1 MTVAAGVALWALLS
15 HRKRPY
21 SAYPGSLQGDFST
34 GRPHGDGSTTPS
46 PLATTSNDDSP
57 RHSLDLRRVHSEM
70 LCSKRSLVHMGAP
83 FNSMEGTQMPMS
95 RAAQHLLQHREQTEQ
110 LGCARSRRSSASR
123 VRKGSGELS
132 MAARV
137 ELVAAQVKDEE
148 SMAPEDANLM
158 NSPYGGSTHWRSTK
172 TSSSSQNQTIQRLT
186 RLDTTAWQIPYS
198 ELKFSRLIGEGSFG
212 RVFLGKWRET
222 TVAIK
227 LLSRKSL
234 PPKAEDSGSGDP
246 ENQLSSTPQG
256 CTAGMLDD
264 LDKEAAIMAALR

>member
-1 MTVAAGVALWALLS
+1 M
-15 HRKRPY
+15 
-21 SAYPGSLQGDFST
+21 
-34 GRPHGDGSTTPS
+34 TPS
-46 PLATTSNDDSP
+46 PLATTSNDESP
-57 RHSLDLRRVHSEM
+57 RHSLDMRRVHSET
-70 LCSKRSLVHMGAP
+70 LCSKCSLIQLGAP
-83 FNSMEGTQMPMS
+83 FKSMDGPQIPMS
-95 RAAQHLLQHREQTEQ
+95 RVAQHLLQHREQTEQ
-110 LGCARSRRSSASR
+110 LGCASSRKSSASR
-123 VRKGSGELS
+123 GQKGSGELS

-148 SMAPEDANLM
+148 SMAPGDENLM
-158 NSPYGGSTHWRSTK
+158 NSPYGGSTHWRSTN

-227 LLSRKSL
+227 LLSRKPL

-256 CTAGMLDD
+256 CKAGMLDD

>member
-1 MTVAAGVALWALLS
+1 M
-15 HRKRPY
+15 
-21 SAYPGSLQGDFST
+21 
-34 GRPHGDGSTTPS
+34 TPS
-46 PLATTSNDDSP
+46 PLATTSNGDSP
-57 RHSLDLRRVHSEM
+57 RHSLDMRRVHSETP
-70 LCSKRSLVHMGAP
+70 CSKRSLIQMGAP

-95 RAAQHLLQHREQTEQ
+95 RAAQHLLQHREQAEQ
-110 LGCARSRRSSASR
+110 LGCASSRKCIASR
-123 VRKGSGELS
+123 IRKGSGELS

-148 SMAPEDANLM
+148 SMAPGDENLM
-158 NSPYGGSTHWRSTK
+158 NSPYGDWRSTN
-172 TSSSSQNQTIQRLT
+172 TSGSSQNQTIQRLT

-234 PPKAEDSGSGDP
+234 PPKAVDSGSGDP
-246 ENQLSSTPQG
+246 GYQLSSKPQG
-256 CTAGMLDD
+256 CKAGMLDD